1 MANYTEIDDPSAY
14 FQTAI
19 YTGNGGT
26 QSITFAGNSDL
37 QPDFLWVKGRS
48 VGEGHYIKDSVRG
61 VTKHLH
67 TQNTDAEATATTD
80 VTALNSDG
88 FALGNEGDVN
98 SNNGTFV
105 GWGWKAE
112 TAVSGNST
120 GSGTAKA
127 YSGSVNTTAGF
138 SIIKYIG
145 NGASAHTIPHHLGAV
160 PKWILIKELTNASD
174 WMGYHVGKGNTHTIK
189 LNEPD
194 APVDRTDWWNDTTP
208 TSSVVTLGD
217 NGEINQNDTSYI
229 MYAWSEKQGYSKFGS
244 YLGNG
249 QVNGTFVYLGFK
261 PAFLMVKR
269 ISSTGVWGMY
279 DNKRIGYN
287 EAQGV
292 QHVQRA
298 NQSAATS
305 ADGGDAGG
313 YGGIDFLS
321 NGFKCKLSDVN
332 MGANGSTYVFM
343 AFAEN
348 PFVTSTGVP
357 ATAR

>member
-1 MANYTEIDDPSAY
+1 MAYTEIDDPSAY

-48 VGEGHYIKDSVRG
+48 VGEGHYIQDSVRG

-67 TQNTDAEATATTD
+67 TQNTDVEATDTGV

-105 GWGWKAE
+105 AWGWKTGTSFTNDASSTSVGSVD
-112 TAVSGNST
+112 TA
-120 GSGTAKA
+120 
-127 YSGSVNTTAGF
+127 GSVNTTAGF
-138 SIIKYIG
+138 SIMKYTGVSGQQTI
-145 NGASAHTIPHHLGAV
+145 AHGLGAV
-160 PKWILIKELTNASD
+160 PRMIIVKNLDSTETWRV
-174 WMGYHVGKGNTHTIK
+174 YHHFNTAAKYMK
-189 LNEPD
+189 LNTT
-194 APVDRTDWWNDTTP
+194 AAVISDTGSFSNVTP
-208 TSSVVTLGD
+208 TSSVITMGGD
-217 NGEINQNDTSYI
+217 DGTMHANEEMIAYI
-229 MYAWSEKQGYSKFGS
+229 FAEKKGYSKFGS

-249 QVNGTFVYLGFK
+249 NTNGTFVYLGFK
-261 PAFLMVKR
+261 PAFLMVKKT
-269 ISSTGVWGMY
+269 SGTGIWGMY
-279 DNKRIGYN
+279 DNKRIGFN

-298 NQSAATS
+298 NASAATS

-313 YGGIDFLS
+313 FGGIDFLS
-321 NGFKCKLSDVN
+321 NGFKCKLSDAN
-332 MGANGSTYVFM
+332 MGADGATYIFM

-348 PFVTSTGVP
+348 PVVTSTGVP
-357 ATAR
+357 ATAS